1 VECRTNRQ
9 SIFMWSAGR
18 IDSPSL
24 IVLKMRTA
32 FEMRCQPAN
41 VISRVWNVIDGERN
55 GIRVLIFDS
64 TVFEGKGRYCTFV
77 ATLTSENLF
86 ESDSS
91 REKIAQCSGWT
102 AAYRIR
108 FIQIPWT
115 LSITR
120 IEELLNNLYSW
131 WTPSIRATA
140 FVEKPSL
147 RDKNSRCWPVWPI
160 ITGQNPEQE

>member
-1 VECRTNRQ
+1 MKLEPFFFLLFLFVL
-9 SIFMWSAGR
+9 IFVGIKYLYRSRATAMRALAARWSFQYSDGDPRMWSAGR

-64 TVFEGKGRYCTFV
+64 TVFEGKGRYRTFV

-115 LSITR
+115 LTITR
-120 IEELLNNLYSW
+120 IEELLNNL
-131 WTPSIRATA
+131 
-140 FVEKPSL
+140 
-147 RDKNSRCWPVWPI
+147 
-160 ITGQNPEQE
+160 